1 MTEQPPIVLQVPMDY
16 PGKVVSVNHCYAHA
30 NGRKYLRRE
39 AKVWRTRLAES
50 LGYLLIGE
58 GLRDVPLSR
67 DVRVRID
74 CAYINEHEAT
84 DPDNLRKLT
93 HDAIEEATGI
103 NDRHYQPERGAVT
116 YGAPIPSITV
126 TVFVRPR

>member
-1 MTEQPPIVLQVPMDY
+1 MSEEWGNRLEVGMDY
-16 PGKVVSVNHCYAHA
+16 PGAVISVNHCYRHA
-30 NGRKYLRRE
+30 NGRKYLKPQ

-50 LGYLLIGE
+50 LGFLIIAA

-74 CAYINEHEAT
+74 CAYVNENEAT

-93 HDAIEEATGI
+93 HDAIEEALGI
-103 NDRHYQPERGAVT
+103 NDRHYQPVRGAVT
-116 YGAPIPSITV
+116 YGAQIPSITV